1 MAAVGCGI
9 LAEPGSERQHLT
21 LRSTLYQGCRRR
33 WRWIVFALVMTPVFC
48 CGWSLL
54 IYLIFPPPPTD
65 ILILGLDSRAGEGA
79 AARTDSIMLLG
90 INPGQLQV
98 SLLSIPRDLFIDV
111 PGYGSQRINTIN
123 MLGEQAVPGSGPA
136 LVAASIQETF
146 GVSVDRFVR
155 LDFQGFVRFIDA
167 VGGITIDVER
177 AVVDNAYPTEDGG
190 TMSIRFDPGLQHMNG
205 ERALIYV
212 RTRHAGDDYQRAA
225 RQQQVINALVPR
237 LLNPLV
243 WPGALAALGSSME
256 TDLTIGDMLS
266 LSLPILT
273 SRGHFDQLV
282 IDREWIVGSAQGH
295 AMPNLERLIP
305 WLRLRFN

>member
-1 MAAVGCGI
+1 M
-9 LAEPGSERQHLT
+9 SSN
-21 LRSTLYQGCRRR
+21 LRRGCRSR
-33 WRWIVFALVMTPVFC
+33 WRWILFALVMTPVFC

-54 IYLIFPPPPTD
+54 IYLIFPPSPTD

-90 INPGQLQV
+90 INPGRLQV
-98 SLLSIPRDLFIDV
+98 SLLSMPRDLFIDV

-123 MLGEQAVPGSGPA
+123 LLGEQAAPGSGPA
-136 LVAASIQETF
+136 LLAASIQATF
-146 GVSVDRFVR
+146 GVGVDRFVR
-155 LDFQGFVRFIDA
+155 LDFQGFVRLIDA

-177 AVVDNAYPTEDGG
+177 AIVDDAYPTEDGG
-190 TMSIRFDPGLQHMNG
+190 TISIRFDPGLQHMDG
-205 ERALIYV
+205 ERALIYA
-212 RTRHAGDDYQRAA
+212 RTRHTEDDYQRAA
-225 RQQQVINALVPR
+225 RQQQVISALAGR

-243 WPGALAALGSSME
+243 WPGVLAAIGSSVE

-266 LSLPILT
+266 LSVPILAN
-273 SRGHFDQLV
+273 RGRFDQLV

-305 WLRLRFN
+305 WLRPRFN